1 MVAQCYIVFD
11 PNHPAKRPVVTQSLL
26 TISMIKQI
34 EKETVNKLLRTLFN
48 DSAVYLMTSS
58 LSHL

>member
-1 MVAQCYIVFD
+1 MVAQCYIAFD

-34 EKETVNKLLRTLFN
+34 EKETVNKL
-48 DSAVYLMTSS
+48 
-58 LSHL
+58 